1 MFSVGLLDVGRSKNA
16 RVPVR
21 GALDDA
27 AEAGTAAGPITR
39 CRLFSGATVDDSLRI
54 VGGGGGGSMLVG
66 SGFLVWTAGGG
77 SIVKGAFIFLAAG
90 IGNDD
95 SFLFVSLGGGGP

>member
-39 CRLFSGATVDDSLRI
+39 FRLFSGATVDDSLRM
-54 VGGGGGGSMLVG
+54 VGGVGGSMLVG

-77 SIVKGAFIFLAAG
+77 SIVMGAFIFLAAG